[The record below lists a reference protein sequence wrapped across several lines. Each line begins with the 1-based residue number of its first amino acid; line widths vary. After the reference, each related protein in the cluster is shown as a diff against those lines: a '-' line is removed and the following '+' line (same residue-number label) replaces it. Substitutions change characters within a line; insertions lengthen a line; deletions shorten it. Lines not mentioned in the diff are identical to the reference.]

1 MALEYQGIVVGD
13 ADAAAK
19 ALEGFEL
26 VVGEAHQ
33 ARFRSTTLP
42 FSQRPWRPSGSSG
55 VAGLNG
61 T

>member
-1 MALEYQGIVVGD
+1 MALQGAGVRVVAHEAGGQ
-13 ADAAAK
+13 
-19 ALEGFEL
+19 ALERQVL

-42 FSQRPWRPSGSSG
+42 FSQRLWRPSSSSG